1 MVPGLFPKIHYFS
14 WLFKVRKS
22 WYGPICGNCSQ
33 VSNLSLSLSL
43 SFFVFLRSAYN
54 ISLLLVLPWKMS
66 SFVYLD
72 LNTCRGTLSWGS
84 KSSSASNAWGTS
96 SLSPNTDGG
105 TTSPS
110 YLSGHISS
118 GSGTRPST
126 AGSDKSHE
134 PTANAWGPNSR
145 PSSASGVLTSNQ
157 TSLASLRPRS
167 AEPRPGSSQL
177 SRFAEHSEHPV
188 AWSAPGTAEKLV
200 CSFHTFSQY
209 QLYSINL
216 QSISLKICMVI
227 QL

>member
-1 MVPGLFPKIHYFS
+1 MVWIHLWKLFPSELFLSHSQFIDYFCQHIKFWMLPVHY
-14 WLFKVRKS
+14 
-22 WYGPICGNCSQ
+22 G
-33 VSNLSLSLSL
+33 
-43 SFFVFLRSAYN
+43 
-54 ISLLLVLPWKMS
+54 KMI
-66 SFVYLD
+66 SFVYLE
-72 LNTCRGTLSWGS
+72 LFTCRGTLSWGS
-84 KSSSASNAWGTS
+84 RSSSASNAWGTS
-96 SLSPNTDGG
+96 SVSPNTGGG

-118 GSGTRPST
+118 ESGTRPST

-134 PTANAWGPNSR
+134 PTSNAWGPNSR

-200 CSFHTFSQY
+200 FS
-209 QLYSINL
+209 SIPF
-216 QSISLKICMVI
+216 QSTNFISLVSIMKNRFGHSMHFT
-227 QL
+227 

>member
-1 MVPGLFPKIHYFS
+1 M
-14 WLFKVRKS
+14 
-22 WYGPICGNCSQ
+22 
-33 VSNLSLSLSL
+33 
-43 SFFVFLRSAYN
+43 
-54 ISLLLVLPWKMS
+54 
-66 SFVYLD
+66 YLE

-209 QLYSINL
+209 QLY
-216 QSISLKICMVI
+216 QSIFNLYHEKSMWSSNFNWFLNPIILTLQFVKHACFV
-227 QL
+227 LVSV